1 MESHVKIVSFPS
13 SIKELTYSS
22 YSAACVLD
30 FTVLLTFILRKT
42 ITFLTLLK
50 PALFDPPK
58 KESATFTSF
67 KSPEAQTSSNID
79 GLEIHQISLTCHPSN
94 SGNKE
99 YI

>member
-13 SIKELTYSS
+13 SIKKLTYSS

-30 FTVLLTFILRKT
+30 FTVLLTFILMKT
-42 ITFLTLLK
+42 ITFLALLK

-58 KESATFTSF
+58 EESATFTSF
-67 KSPEAQTSSNID
+67 KSSEAQASSNID
-79 GLEIHQISLTCHPSN
+79 RLEIHQISLTCHPSN

-99 YI
+99 YT